1 MADKAI
7 IGTPHFNL
15 AEADQQAKSHMAE
28 NYGAAPWET
37 YQTKN
42 EDVRAVYNKVFC
54 VSKDKVPI
62 FVTRA
67 SAVLPHS
74 ADKLFQT
81 YWDPALELKWNVSTV
96 SSMQVLENHGNRQL
110 VYQQHKTLS
119 AASAKR
125 DLLFERTWEK
135 DSQGTYWIVA
145 ASHPNDDL
153 KPVAKDYVRA
163 KVVFSGVQIKPV
175 QGKNAAEVTTIWCV
189 DFCGWLHAKF
199 IEQEFGNVALRISRL
214 GKNVPTG
221 PAPAAHQPERQ
232 QMPSRPEPVNAPKG
246 AGFCPK
252 CGTAR
257 GEGKFCGNCGEL
269 LSSALGSVI

>member
-1 MADKAI
+1 MSAI
-7 IGTPHFNL
+7 IGSPKYSL
-15 AEADQQAKSHMAE
+15 AEASQQAKSQMAE

-37 YQTKN
+37 FQTKN

-54 VSKDKVPI
+54 VSSDKVPI

-81 YWDPALELKWNVSTV
+81 YWDPNLELKWNVSTV
-96 SSMQVLENHGNRQL
+96 SSMQVLSTNGNQQL

-119 AASAKR
+119 AATAKR
-125 DLLFERTWEK
+125 DLLVDRTWEK
-135 DSQGTYWIVA
+135 DGSGTYWIVA
-145 ASHPNDDL
+145 VSHPNDEV
-153 KPVAKDYVRA
+153 KPVAKEFVRS
-163 KVVFSGVQIKPV
+163 KIVFSAVEIKPV
-175 QGKNAAEVTTIWCV
+175 AGKNASEVTSIWCI

-214 GKNVPTG
+214 AKNVPATSA
-221 PAPAAHQPERQ
+221 PAPHVAPQHHVQ
-232 QMPSRPEPVNAPKG
+232 RPEPVNTPKG

-252 CGTAR
+252 CGAAR
-257 GEGKFCGNCGEL
+257 GEGKFCGSCGEL
-269 LSSALGSVI
+269 LSGALGSVV